1 MGSEDGSLAMISR
14 SCAGRFRLWD
24 SVGGVLVSG
33 GDIKSGVF
41 SRGRFCA
48 SFADESRPDRAS
60 RALSDMV
67 LIKGVKDEER
77 EVCLTPEGEELIQN
91 AQVPVYLQRWMVFM
105 CSVC

>member
-1 MGSEDGSLAMISR
+1 MGSEDGSLFMASR
-14 SCAGRFRLWD
+14 SCAWRIRLWD

-48 SFADESRPDRAS
+48 SFDDESRPDRTS

-67 LIKGVKDEER
+67 LVKVVKDEVR
-77 EVCLTPEGEELIQN
+77 EMYLTPEGEELIQN
-91 AQVPVYLQRWMVFM
+91 AQVPVYSQR
-105 CSVC
+105 